1 MWTVQQKHS
10 FQQEAKPGCT
20 QRSQYVVFWA
30 NYPTKLLPHKP
41 HSTWNSPVFSC
52 SSPAPFRRG
61 CYDITD
67 EMCEGCCCCC
77 RPPGPRP
84 SPRGCRPLA
93 VFTGDSVC
101 SLHSSGPSS
110 HNGKSLAAF
119 HCLRRT
125 QASAKK
131 KKEKKHPGAQVLA
144 AHLTGADKHVATL
157 LSRCVALTA
166 SQPSIS
172 IITAC
177 GKQSVPA
184 KEEIFFLNTFATL
197 PQSASQ

>member
-1 MWTVQQKHS
+1 MYVDGPTKHS

-20 QRSQYVVFWA
+20 QRSQYVVFWT
-30 NYPTKLLPHKP
+30 NYPTKLLPHNP

-52 SSPAPFRRG
+52 SSPVPFRRG

-67 EMCEGCCCCC
+67 EMCEGCCCCQ
-77 RPPGPRP
+77 PPGPRP

-131 KKEKKHPGAQVLA
+131 NKNK
-144 AHLTGADKHVATL
+144 T
-157 LSRCVALTA
+157 RCSGFGSTFNGCRQTRCDSSVEVRRTHSAA
-166 SQPSIS
+166 SQ
-172 IITAC
+172 
-177 GKQSVPA
+177 
-184 KEEIFFLNTFATL
+184 
-197 PQSASQ
+197 